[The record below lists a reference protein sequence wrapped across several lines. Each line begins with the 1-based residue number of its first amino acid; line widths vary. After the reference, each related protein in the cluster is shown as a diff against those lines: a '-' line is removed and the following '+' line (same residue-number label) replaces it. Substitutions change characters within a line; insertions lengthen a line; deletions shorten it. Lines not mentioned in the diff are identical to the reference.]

1 MRHFLGKIQRFES
14 KRFEPESNNTKGK
27 LCNFLHRQCNIC
39 RKKRTKSGGFLSN
52 LGLGPFLQRR
62 DETNRTCLTKC
73 TKIVLYEK
81 QSFKKSFENNSRR
94 QPGATLSSPFA
105 CPQKVLRNH
114 LQFTSKLQRWR
125 HSIWK
130 LFQKCLILILT
141 VFLPNNLTLPN
152 LLSFEKLVRLGW
164 VR

>member
-1 MRHFLGKIQRFES
+1 MRHFLRKIQRFES

-94 QPGATLSSPFA
+94 QPGATLSSPLVPKSFKKSPTVYFKIA
-105 CPQKVLRNH
+105 TMTSQH
-114 LQFTSKLQRWR
+114 LKIISKMS
-125 HSIWK
+125 HSNFDTKSI
-130 LFQKCLILILT
+130 FYRI
-141 VFLPNNLTLPN
+141 P
-152 LLSFEKLVRLGW
+152 
-164 VR
+164 

>member
-1 MRHFLGKIQRFES
+1 MRHFLRKIQRFES

-52 LGLGPFLQRR
+52 LGLGPPFLQRR

-81 QSFKKSFENNSRR
+81 RSFKTSALKVTTGDNLVQHSFPFFVSPNSFKKSPTLYLKN
-94 QPGATLSSPFA
+94 ATMTSQYLKIPF
-105 CPQKVLRNH
+105 QMSH
-114 LQFTSKLQRWR
+114 YYS
-125 HSIWK
+125 
-130 LFQKCLILILT
+130 
-141 VFLPNNLTLPN
+141 TL
-152 LLSFEKLVRLGW
+152 
-164 VR
+164 